1 MTSAQGIDVSHYQ
14 PVLTAAS
21 LAGLDFAFCKATD
34 GSDDTD
40 DHFAANWAVIKT
52 ARKFAG
58 AYHEL
63 RPGFKDGIAD
73 QAAHFLSVVRAQ
85 GLEPGDMLAVS
96 ASDYRVTDADVKAF
110 CDWVADATGG
120 LNPVIVYTDL
130 SVAVTLTSC
139 AGYPL
144 WLAWPSGTA
153 TANVAPWES
162 WHLWQWNETGQ
173 DKDAFNGDADA
184 MAAWIATYVPA
195 PAPPITYVEADVKL
209 AELKQGDAGQAC
221 RNWQGLLVAHG
232 YGYLIAPDPG
242 SSVEDKSGAD
252 GIFGPKTAAATATF
266 RQAKKLPAGEQVD
279 AAAWEAAL
287 TG

>member
-14 PVLTAAS
+14 PVLTAAN
-21 LAGLDFAFCKATD
+21 LAGLDFAFAKATD

-40 DHFAANWAVIKT
+40 GNFAANWAVIKT
-52 ARKFAG
+52 AGIFRG
-58 AYHEL
+58 TYHEL
-63 RPGFKDGIAD
+63 RPGFKDAIAD

-120 LNPVIVYTDL
+120 VNPVIVYTDL
-130 SVAVTLTSC
+130 SVAATLTSC

-144 WLAWPSGTA
+144 WLAWPSDTA

-162 WHLWQWNETGQ
+162 WRLWQWRETGLDQ
-173 DKDAFNGDADA
+173 DAFNGTADD
-184 MAAWIATYVPA
+184 MAAWIASYAPA

-209 AELKQGDAGQAC
+209 AQVKQGDTGQAV
-221 RNWQGLLVAHG
+221 RNAQGLLVAHG
-232 YGYLIAPDPG
+232 YGYMIAPDPG
-242 SSVEDKSGAD
+242 SSVEDKSGVD
-252 GIFGPKTAAATATF
+252 GIFGPKTAAAVAAF
-266 RQAKKLPAGEQVD
+266 RQARKLPAGEVFD